1 MSTNSSQPRT
11 PWSADAY
18 APQVTFSGAQKLASS
33 GVAPLIAAA
42 RGYET
47 IDSAN
52 VKDFGKTHEMAANS
66 KTFKQVASIARQS
79 DAMVILWYQADLVA
93 EAHKR
98 NVDPVFNTMQL
109 RPAVPRVNPTTG
121 KSLKYENLTG
131 SASVIDTHPATPLD
145 WFTQAPKVLITEG
158 VMKGDSALTAQLRAA
173 GITDEELQGDGYR
186 ATRTTAIHRLSELMA
201 RVPAKDRTLIV
212 SFVGVGNWK
221 QNEVWISLSLRDRQL
236 LLAFDGDI
244 ATNWNVWSQANNLW
258 DFAKGRGANVKLVD
272 LHVEPD
278 WDREAE
284 ELVNANQKGTAPQL
298 GEKVGLDDFLAK
310 HGDWKDIL
318 GRLANQ
324 LPEIPSR
331 SRDDVAPGTWKVA
344 EDGNSVQEYTA
355 QKDDMGNVT
364 PARWEVRCN
373 IGGRIEAVETHRAPT
388 QREIETAAFGEGVE
402 DEDVPMRSTARIV
415 LTWLKEDGAQDTAV
429 VTGPSTLLMYPPS
442 EWDKK
447 KAEIPNNLLLH
458 PEWPPEKGQKWLAAI
473 KDNNEVPVQ
482 QNVSWTTM
490 GYVPVENSNVCAYI
504 SGKSVI
510 AASKTDRDRTVAG
523 VTEVV
528 LPGSSKFSLPTLPG
542 EPGDESWLAQVRS
555 DLADVREMYIERGV
569 WTDPCV
575 AAVVLAAGL
584 RPTVPLRTTTVLY
597 VQGPP
602 GQGKSWTVAKILAF
616 HQARKTWTNKH
627 LPGSMKDT
635 GTSVEQALAQ
645 TNIWVMD
652 DLAPSADRRQSDMEQ
667 SKVGDIIRSVHN
679 SSSKR
684 RSGTE
689 LKAREV
695 FDPKALL
702 IATAENEHTINSV
715 RDRTVILNLDKNS
728 LTDEAD
734 AMTRFRDTNF
744 APARL
749 TVAAVQAY
757 LSLAQNQSWADV
769 IAENEKLAESYR
781 EIAEKV
787 IGAKVVSGK
796 SIARHVGMA
805 VDLMMGLAPVHILAK
820 LVNDRETL
828 ALLNPRR
835 KDNLPKRI
843 AEIVSRSF
851 STQAE
856 ATPGRSLL
864 EAIRNLIQSGG
875 AHVLNASD
883 PGIPPMVNGNRAENR
898 MLGWQ
903 YDAQDKPR
911 PLGECIGYFVG
922 ENAIFFQP
930 TNAFQTA
937 QRKYPALLPPG
948 TAASVSFGSLW
959 NEQLAHEDY
968 LNKGGKENRIDRVF
982 KLNGRSTRGVPVHV
996 DMLLGASL
1004 PDAPEPEIDDIDVDE
1019 DDWSFDG

>member
-1 MSTNSSQPRT
+1 MSTTTSSSRT
-11 PWSADAY
+11 PWVAADY
-18 APQVTFSGAQKLASS
+18 APQVTFSGANKLADS
-33 GVAPLIAAA
+33 GVAPLVAAA

-47 IDSAN
+47 IDSLN
-52 VKDFGKTHEMAANS
+52 SKDFGKAHAMAANS
-66 KTFKQVASIARQS
+66 KQFRQVQQITQQV

-93 EAHKR
+93 NAHKAG
-98 NVDPVFNTMQL
+98 VDPIFTTMQL

-121 KSLKYENLTG
+121 KALKYENLTG
-131 SASVIDTHPATPLD
+131 SQSVIDTHPATPLE
-145 WFTQAPKVLITEG
+145 WFTAAPKVLITEG
-158 VMKGDSALTAQLRAA
+158 VLKGDSALTAQLRAA
-173 GITDEELQGDGYR
+173 GVTDEELKGKGYTS
-186 ATRTTAIHRLSELMA
+186 TRVGAIHRLSELME
-201 RVPAKDRTLIV
+201 RVPQKDRVLIV
-212 SFVGVGNWK
+212 SFVGVANWK
-221 QNEVWISLSLRDRQL
+221 ANEVWISLSLRDRQM

-244 ATNWNVWSQANNLW
+244 STNWNVWSQANNLW
-258 DFAKGRGANVKLVD
+258 EFAKGRGAVVKLVD
-272 LHVEPD
+272 LHIEPD
-278 WDREAE
+278 WDAEAA
-284 ELVNANQKGTAPQL
+284 ELIAANRSGAKPKL
-298 GEKVGLDDFLAK
+298 GEKVGLDDFLTK

-318 GRLANQ
+318 RRLQ
-324 LPEIPSR
+324 DRLPEIPDR
-331 SRDDVAPGTWKVA
+331 ARDDVPVGTWKVS
-344 EDGNSVQEYTA
+344 EDGTSVQEYTG
-355 QKDDMGNVT
+355 QKDDMGNAL
-364 PARWEVRCN
+364 PAKWEVRCH
-373 IGGRIEAVETHRAPT
+373 IGGRIVAVETHRAPT
-388 QREIETAAFGEGVE
+388 QREIETAIFGEGVA
-402 DEDVPMRSTARIV
+402 DEDVPMRSTCRIE
-415 LTWLKEDGAQDTAV
+415 LKWLKEDGAEDTAV

-458 PEWPPEKGQKWLAAI
+458 PEWPPEKGQKWLSAI
-473 KDNNEVPVQ
+473 KDNNETPVK

-490 GYVPVENSNVCAYI
+490 GYVPVENSTVCAYI
-504 SGKSVI
+504 SGKTVI
-510 AASKTDRDRTVAG
+510 AVSKEDQDKTVAG
-523 VTEVV
+523 VSEIV

-542 EPGDESWLAQVRS
+542 EPGDDQWLAQVRS
-555 DLADVREMYIERGV
+555 DLADVRGMYIDRGV

-584 RPTVPLRTTTVLY
+584 RPTVPVRTTTVLY

-728 LTDEAD
+728 LTDAAD
-734 AMTRFRDTNF
+734 EMTRFRDTNF

-757 LSLAQNQSWADV
+757 LSLAQNQSWAAV
-769 IAENEKLAESYR
+769 VAENEKLAESYR
-781 EIAEKV
+781 KVAEKV
-787 IGAKVVSGK
+787 IGQKVVSGK

-828 ALLNPRR
+828 ELLDTRR
-835 KDNLPKRI
+835 RDNLPKRI
-843 AEIVSRSF
+843 AEIVSRAF

-883 PGIPPMVNGNRAENR
+883 PGIPPMVNGTRSENR

-937 QRKYPALLPPG
+937 QRKYPNLLPPG

-959 NEQLAHEDY
+959 NEQLAHADY
-968 LNKGGKENRIDRVF
+968 LNKGGKDNRTDRVF

-996 DMLLGASL
+996 DILLGESL
-1004 PDAPEPEIDDIDVDE
+1004 PDAPETEVDELDE
-1019 DDWSFDG
+1019 DDWFDAE